1 MSVNSIP
8 VSWLVVGFAGQ
19 AMFSGRF
26 LVQWVTS
33 ERRRKSIVPVLFWW
47 LSLAGGVLLLS
58 YAVLRRDPVI
68 ILGQSAGL
76 VVYLRNLILIRRE
89 NGRDQGTTA
98 DDPEGA
104 K

>member
-8 VSWLVVGFAGQ
+8 ISWLVVGFAGQ

-26 LVQWVTS
+26 LVQWISS

-89 NGRDQGTTA
+89 NANPQGTTA